1 MNTKTNI
8 IIQKISREIENGTWP
23 SGSQLPSETELANI
37 FHVSRATIRQ
47 ALQELAFSGKII
59 KKRGIGTF
67 VGNTTIQYGI
77 NDLVS
82 ITNLI
87 SQSGYEV
94 NVEQVSLKI
103 EKPSPKYCEFLE
115 LRELDPVYTVERIIL
130 ADKIP
135 VVFERIIYPTR
146 ILTGVTE
153 EAFYGSNFQMLEQ
166 RGIYIQ
172 SSEGTIR
179 PVSASRHMASLL
191 NLSPKAPL
199 LLMDSVFQNQN
210 QETIYC
216 VEDYF
221 TEKFSFPIRRVRL
234 S

>member
-1 MNTKTNI
+1 MSTKTNTV
-8 IIQKISREIENGTWP
+8 IQKISQEIEKGTWP
-23 SGSQLPSETELANI
+23 GGTQLPSETELANLLQ
-37 FHVSRATIRQ
+37 VSRGTVRQ
-47 ALQELAFSGKII
+47 ALQEMAFSGKVI

-87 SQSGYEV
+87 SQSGYQAD
-94 NVEQVSLKI
+94 VEHVSLKI
-103 EKPSPKYCEFLE
+103 EKPNPKYCELLE
-115 LRELDPVYTVERIIL
+115 LSEMDPVYAVERIIL

-135 VVFERIIYPTR
+135 VVFERIIYPAQV
-146 ILTGVTE
+146 LTGVTE

-179 PVSASRHMASLL
+179 PVSASKDMAALL
-191 NLSPKAPL
+191 NLSAKSPL
-199 LLMDSVFQNQN
+199 LLMESVFQNQN
-210 QETIYC
+210 QETVYC

-234 S
+234 T

>member
-8 IIQKISREIENGTWP
+8 IIQKISQEIESGTWP

-47 ALQELAFSGKII
+47 ALQEMAYSGKII

-67 VGNTTIQYGI
+67 VGNKTIQYGI

-103 EKPSPKYCEFLE
+103 EKPSPKYCEL
-115 LRELDPVYTVERIIL
+115 LGLSELDPVYAVERIIL

-135 VVFERIIYPTR
+135 VVFERIIYPTW

-179 PVSASRHMASLL
+179 PVSASQHMASLL
-191 NLSPKAPL
+191 KLSPKAPL

-210 QETIYC
+210 QETVYC
-216 VEDYF
+216 VEDFF